1 MFITLRQL
9 QYTIAVAETGSFSRA
24 AEICAAEQS
33 TVSQQ
38 IKAME
43 ERLGVLV
50 FDRGKQPI
58 QPTEEGAKIVIQAIE
73 ILEKVD
79 DLLRPFKKPL
89 IKTS

>member
-9 QYTIAVAETGSFSRA
+9 QYTIAVAETGSFSKA

-58 QPTEEGAKIVIQAIE
+58 HPTEEGAKIVAQAID
-73 ILEKVD
+73 ILNKVD
-79 DLLRPFKKPL
+79 ELVRPFKKPYA
-89 IKTS
+89 KSS